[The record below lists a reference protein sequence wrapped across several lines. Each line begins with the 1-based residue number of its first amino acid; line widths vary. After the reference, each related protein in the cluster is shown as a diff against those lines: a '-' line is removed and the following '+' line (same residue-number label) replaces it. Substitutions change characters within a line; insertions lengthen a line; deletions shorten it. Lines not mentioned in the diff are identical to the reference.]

1 LDDTELLATRPAGLR
16 SRAQRMG
23 AVVSERL
30 TPDPL
35 HWALVGAST
44 IAGAYMASAISNA
57 SGSELTGV
65 ASGDA
70 ERARQF
76 AEQHNLSR
84 AYRSLEELWADPEVD
99 AVYISSINALHAT
112 HTVAAA
118 EAGKHVLCEKP
129 LATSVA
135 DGVTMIEACQ
145 RSGVLLGVDHNL
157 RCAPAHV
164 TARRLIADGRLGRVL
179 SARVLHAMALPPAL
193 RRWRTHDPA
202 AGGGA
207 AFELTV
213 HDADLL
219 RFLFQDE
226 VTEVTAFVATLAS
239 DTVGVED
246 TLAGM
251 MRFSRGALATFHDSL
266 VVPFSPTSL
275 SIHGDN
281 ASLYIDDA
289 MADDPVARLT
299 LTDSSGSHEIPTSTT
314 QGLYD
319 GVVAAFTAAARGDGQ
334 LAATGEDGLRAVAIV
349 TAAKQAAALG
359 QAVSLG
365 T

>member
-1 LDDTELLATRPAGLR
+1 
-16 SRAQRMG
+16 
-23 AVVSERL
+23 V
-30 TPDPL
+30 
-35 HWALVGAST
+35 VGAST

-65 ASGDA
+65 ASGDTK
-70 ERARQF
+70 RARVF

-84 AYRSLEELWADPEVD
+84 AYRSLEELWTDPEVD
-99 AVYISSINALHAT
+99 AVYISSINALHAS
-112 HTVAAA
+112 HAIAAA
-118 EAGKHVLCEKP
+118 DAGKHVLCEKP
-129 LATSVA
+129 LATTVA
-135 DGVTMIEACQ
+135 DAVTMIEACE

-179 SARVLHAMALPPAL
+179 SARVLHAMSLPPTL
-193 RRWRTHDPA
+193 RRWRTHDPS

-207 AFELTV
+207 ALELTV
-213 HDADLL
+213 HDVDLL
-219 RFLFQDE
+219 RFLLQDE
-226 VTEVTAFVATLAS
+226 VTEVTAFVAPLAS

-246 TLAGM
+246 TLAGVL
-251 MRFSRGALATFHDSL
+251 RFQRGALATFHDSL
-266 VVPFSPTSL
+266 VVPFSHTSL
-275 SIHGDN
+275 SIHGD
-281 ASLYIDDA
+281 AGALYIDDA

-299 LTDSSGSHEIPTSTT
+299 LTDSGGSHEIPTSTT

-319 GVVAAFTAAARGDGQ
+319 GVVAAFTAAVRGSGQ
-334 LAATGEDGLRAVAIV
+334 LAATAEDGLRAVAIA
-349 TAAKQAAALG
+349 TAAKQASALG